1 MTTPT
6 SPSHPTEGNPVQ
18 DVISRSFVVEADAR
32 MLERMR
38 KQAEA
43 RGFTIFCDERTD
55 LGGDDSAPPP
65 LAYFAS
71 SILF

>member
-6 SPSHPTEGNPVQ
+6 SPSHPTEGSPAQ
-18 DVISRSFVVEADAR
+18 DAISRNIVVEADAH

-38 KQAEA
+38 KQAEV
-43 RGFTIFCDERTD
+43 RGFTVFCDERTD
-55 LGGDDSAPPP
+55 LGGDNSAPPP